1 MKYFVIDPT
10 VFVEIKN
17 GKMLLYNSYNGE
29 KLLVNDQQIVNLFI
43 NGLNKMN
50 IFPIENEVLET
61 NKIRDFIIEI
71 EKNDFGYLL
80 SNNKTLPIQ
89 FAPLINIQTEN
100 DQEIITKDNSF
111 NPLIDI
117 REISIHLNGV
127 PDNIQFSNLSKQIN
141 CIHSE
146 LNTDNL
152 NFNQLSKFL
161 LPIINVKSLFRIN
174 LLGGNVLTYP
184 YLEEV
189 KVLLL
194 SIHQSTQICVYL
206 LPHIVINNAV
216 NIKEILDF
224 QNLKFIFNLNPHLYK
239 EFAEILP
246 KYLPSSLIEY
256 NLIIESEDDLIYF
269 NSIENNL
276 IKSNLIP
283 LFNGLNFDFF
293 EKNVFTDFDDIKAI
307 SISQNEVYQNKNINS
322 YNFGKLVVLHNG
334 DIYANLNKKMLGNI
348 ESSYAPEIILN
359 EYKIGES
366 WFLTRLKVSPCKNCI
381 YNFLCPPV
389 SNYELLMNKFN
400 LCHIS

>member
-61 NKIRDFIIEI
+61 DKIRDFIIEI

-117 REISIHLNGV
+117 REISIHLNGG
-127 PDNIQFSNLSKQIN
+127 PDNKQFSNLSKQIN

-146 LNTDNL
+146 LITDNL

-161 LPIINVKSLFRIN
+161 LPIINVKSLFKIN

-224 QNLKFIFNLNPHLYK
+224 QNLKFIFYLNPHLYK

-246 KYLPSSLIEY
+246 KYLPSSLMEY
-256 NLIIESEDDLIYF
+256 NLIIESEDDLTF
-269 NSIENNL
+269 FDSIENNL